1 MLGLPMN
8 LFPLRKQNTYL
19 HRKLHIQGD
28 ARFTLNAL
36 DTAAPP
42 NGAKQGPLY
51 LVTDKVHFSMAKW
64 FWKGRGGGG
73 WDGGGVQIRLD
84 ISCAAI
90 SVG

>member
-64 FWKGRGGGG
+64 FWKGGGGEVG
-73 WDGGGVQIRLD
+73 TEVESR
-84 ISCAAI
+84 
-90 SVG
+90 SVLTFLAPQLL

>member
-42 NGAKQGPLY
+42 NGAKQGS
-51 LVTDKVHFSMAKW
+51 F
-64 FWKGRGGGG
+64 
-73 WDGGGVQIRLD
+73 
-84 ISCAAI
+84 ISSYGQSALQH
-90 SVG
+90 G